1 MPEVKIVSN
10 LPAIS
15 MEEVAPVAV
24 SDAALLAPEEIKV
37 NINEN
42 HVRIWRGSVLLS
54 VLLIEGCTGCQMN
67 GRILPPPTLCS
78 SPCGP
83 SCLVFWYW
91 LLLEVWPGVSEWVCL
106 SFFFF

>member
-37 NINEN
+37 NIKWHKGRE
-42 HVRIWRGSVLLS
+42 RLS
-54 VLLIEGCTGCQMN
+54 V
-67 GRILPPPTLCS
+67 
-78 SPCGP
+78 
-83 SCLVFWYW
+83 
-91 LLLEVWPGVSEWVCL
+91 VSRRMYCL
-106 SFFFF
+106 SVQWEFCPSRPGGWFFTLLPGILVLVVVGGF

>member
-37 NINEN
+37 IK
-42 HVRIWRGSVLLS
+42 IPAFLFS
-54 VLLIEGCTGCQMN
+54 
-67 GRILPPPTLCS
+67 
-78 SPCGP
+78 
-83 SCLVFWYW
+83 FF
-91 LLLEVWPGVSEWVCL
+91 L
-106 SFFFF
+106 SFILLYI

>member
-37 NINEN
+37 NINGS
-42 HVRIWRGSVLLS
+42 HVRIWRGSL
-54 VLLIEGCTGCQMN
+54 LLIEGRNGCQSN
-67 GRILPPPTLCS
+67 AAPPAWVPH
-78 SPCGP
+78 
-83 SCLVFWYW
+83 LVDF
-91 LLLEVWPGVSEWVCL
+91 LA
-106 SFFFF
+106 F